1 MSANGRRLRATL
13 GFAGLLWILYG
24 IIGGPSVWSRSNL
37 LVIVPLAAFGA
48 IIFGFGLYNTICKN
62 TGLWMLDC

>member
-1 MSANGRRLRATL
+1 MVAELAL
-13 GFAGLLWILYG
+13 GFAVLLWILY
-24 IIGGPSVWSRSNL
+24 SVLQGSGMWSRSNL